1 MILSCMALE
10 HILFTGRTEST
21 HMLLKGLLGHLIQYS
36 LDSLTLSVIY
46 LESPRPQEMLSAEA

>member
-1 MILSCMALE
+1 
-10 HILFTGRTEST
+10 
-21 HMLLKGLLGHLIQYS
+21 MLLKGLLGHLIQYS